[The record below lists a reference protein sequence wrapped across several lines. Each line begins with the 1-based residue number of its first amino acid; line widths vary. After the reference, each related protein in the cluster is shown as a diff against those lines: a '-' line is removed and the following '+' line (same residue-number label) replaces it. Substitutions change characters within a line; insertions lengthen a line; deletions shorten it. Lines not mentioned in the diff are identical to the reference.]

1 MEQLEHNG
9 ADSTTLEL
17 LQWMIRDILIVVTR
31 TGVVV
36 GGVRVAAT
44 VRDDLI
50 RKQSMELT

>member
-1 MEQLEHNG
+1 VEQLEHNG